1 MTRFW
6 PKGQLI
12 DVTTGAN
19 SKLEQENH
27 GLAAG
32 ELPSQFRWLLIDHR
46 VEEIV
51 EVWRV
56 DIDWWQT
63 RKWRTYFRLATNTGL
78 LVVIFQ
84 DLIEKDWYLQ
94 RIYD

>member
-1 MTRFW
+1 MTCFW

-12 DVTTGAN
+12 DVITTTN
-19 SKLEQENH
+19 LPFELESH
-27 GLAAG
+27 GLAAD
-32 ELPSQFRWLLIDHR
+32 ELPAQFRWLHVDHR
-46 VEEIV
+46 VEEIL

-63 RKWRTYFRLATNTGL
+63 RKWRTYFRLATDTGL

-84 DLIEKDWYLQ
+84 DLIGKKWYLQ
-94 RIYD
+94 RLYD

>member
-12 DVTTGAN
+12 EVITGTN
-19 SKLEQENH
+19 LKFEEDKH
-27 GLAAG
+27 GLETG
-32 ELPSQFRWLLIDHR
+32 ELPAQFRWQQVDHR
-46 VEEIV
+46 VEEII
-51 EVWRV
+51 EAWRV

-63 RKWRTYFRLATNTGL
+63 RKWRTYLRLVTDTGL

-84 DLIEKDWYLQ
+84 DLIEKKWYLQ
-94 RIYD
+94 RLYD